1 MSPHRKI
8 SLKVISAVVSAPPVL
23 KASDHTIDYACG
35 NCGAVLLHAEDGQI
49 HNLVLSTAP
58 NAART
63 IRQTLKAASWR
74 PRAGLSLGR
83 FAGLQFPRESLGVLP
98 GRLRHFRRPPRVV
111 SIDWREKAKAGH
123 PVSPI

>member
-8 SLKVISAVVSAPPVL
+8 SLKVISAPATGPVVRAPPVL

-63 IRQTLKAASWR
+63 IRQTLKAASGSTALHPTVVKHAQPSPQR
-74 PRAGLSLGR
+74 MRLPSMAS
-83 FAGLQFPRESLGVLP
+83 ASVL
-98 GRLRHFRRPPRVV
+98 
-111 SIDWREKAKAGH
+111 AA
-123 PVSPI
+123 

>member
-35 NCGAVLLHAEDGQI
+35 NCGTVLLHAEDGQI

-63 IRQTLKAASWR
+63 IRQTLKAASGSTALHPTVVKHAQPSPPQR
-74 PRAGLSLGR
+74 MRLPSMAS
-83 FAGLQFPRESLGVLP
+83 ASVL
-98 GRLRHFRRPPRVV
+98 
-111 SIDWREKAKAGH
+111 AA
-123 PVSPI
+123 